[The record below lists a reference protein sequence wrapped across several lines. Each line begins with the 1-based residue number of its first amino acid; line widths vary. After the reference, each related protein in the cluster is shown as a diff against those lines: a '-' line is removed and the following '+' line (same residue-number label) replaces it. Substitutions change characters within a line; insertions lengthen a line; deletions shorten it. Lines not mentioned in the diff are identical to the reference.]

1 MVGTTDIENNYIYS
15 LNMIFSTA
23 ADQSAKKVEA
33 DRKRK
38 ASKKAKDSRQRS
50 KYMRLDDTVAARTVY
65 NRYDGGIS
73 SEQVDDDILS
83 DKLELLKTSFYET
96 EVVINEGRR
105 TEIDKSTRGQVES
118 DQWMVERRKRLTAS
132 NVGSLAKMKKLQNE
146 AKHKGLTIYVAVL
159 EAMSLLNMA

>member
-1 MVGTTDIENNYIYS
+1 
-15 LNMIFSTA
+15 
-23 ADQSAKKVEA
+23 
-33 DRKRK
+33 
-38 ASKKAKDSRQRS
+38 
-50 KYMRLDDTVAARTVY
+50 MRLDDTIAARTAY

-105 TEIDKSTRGQVES
+105 KEIDKSTRGQVES

-132 NVGSLAKMKKLQNE
+132 NVGSQNE
-146 AKHKGLTIYVAVL
+146 KATKRSKT
-159 EAMSLLNMA
+159 